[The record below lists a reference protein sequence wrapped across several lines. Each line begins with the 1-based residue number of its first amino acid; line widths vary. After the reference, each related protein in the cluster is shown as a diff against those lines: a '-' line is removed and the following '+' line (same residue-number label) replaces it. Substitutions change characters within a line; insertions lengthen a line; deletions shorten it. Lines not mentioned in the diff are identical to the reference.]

1 MDRAN
6 HFSLLEMIEH
16 PAFYV
21 QDGMIVRANRAA
33 QHKLFQEGESVMDFL
48 PQDGNAYAVFN
59 GGCMYLSVQS
69 HDISYGASVTRIDD
83 FDLFLLD
90 TEGEKLEAFALASKH
105 LKVPLCNI
113 ASALEELFVG
123 EQKHDL
129 QYDSLR
135 KSIHQLSRIISNMS
149 DANWMRTDSSAQLEP
164 TEFSGFFQ
172 ELMEKMSALT
182 EAAGCVL
189 KFQNLTEP
197 VIGLAD
203 RELLLRAVSNILSNA
218 IKFSPKGSL
227 IQASVVQKGTFLH
240 LAIADPGEEQHA
252 RCDVFTRYLRPAV
265 IEDSRYGIGLGMR
278 IVHSVAIDHGGTV
291 LVDTPKGGG
300 TRVTMTI
307 AIRQSDEL
315 VMRSPIRL
323 PGGNYTAGLD
333 AGLVEF
339 SEVLPAAAYKD
350 IQTDK

>member
-16 PAFYV
+16 PAFCV
-21 QDGMIVRANRAA
+21 QDGIVVRANKAA
-33 QHKLFQEGESVMDFL
+33 QHKLFQEGEKVMDYL
-48 PQDGNAYAVFN
+48 PQDGDAYATFN
-59 GGCMYLSVQS
+59 GGCMYLNVQS

-90 TEGEKLEAFALASKH
+90 TEGAKLEAFALASQQ
-105 LKVPLCNI
+105 LKTPLCNI
-113 ASALEELFVG
+113 VSALEDLFIG
-123 EQKHDL
+123 DMKYDL
-129 QYDSLR
+129 QYDHLR
-135 KSIHQLSRIISNMS
+135 RNIHQLSRIICNMS
-149 DANWMRTDSSAQLEP
+149 DANWLRLDSSAQLEP
-164 TEFSGFFQ
+164 TEFAGFFQ

-182 EAAGCVL
+182 EAAGYVL
-189 KFQNLTEP
+189 EFQNLTEP

-227 IQASVVQKGTFLH
+227 IQVSVVKKGTFLH
-240 LAIADPGEEQHA
+240 LSITDPGHEQNA

-265 IEDSRYGIGLGMR
+265 IEDSRYGIGLGMK

-291 LVDTPKGGG
+291 LVDTPEGGG

-315 VMRSPIRL
+315 VMRSPIQL
-323 PGGNYTAGLD
+323 PGRSYTAGLD

-339 SEVLPAAAYKD
+339 SEVLPAAAYRD
-350 IQTDK
+350 IKE

>member
-16 PAFYV
+16 PAFCV
-21 QDGMIVRANRAA
+21 QDGLIVRANKAA
-33 QHKLFQEGESVMDFL
+33 QHKLFLEGQKVMDFL
-48 PQDGNAYAVFN
+48 PQDGNAYATFN
-59 GGCMYLSVQS
+59 GGCLYLNVCS
-69 HDISYGASVTRIDD
+69 HDVIYGASVTRIDD

-90 TEGEKLEAFALASKH
+90 TEGAKLEALALASQH
-105 LKVPLCNI
+105 LKTPLCNI
-113 ASALEELFVG
+113 VSALEDLFLG
-123 EQKHDL
+123 DL
-129 QYDSLR
+129 KNDLEYDHLR
-135 KSIHQLSRIISNMS
+135 QNIHQLTRIIGNMS
-149 DANWMRTDSSAQLEP
+149 DANWMRLDSSAQLET
-164 TEFSGFFQ
+164 TEFSAFFK

-189 KFQNLTEP
+189 DFQNLAEP
-197 VIGLAD
+197 VLGLAD

-218 IKFSPKGSL
+218 IKFSPKGS
-227 IQASVVQKGTFLH
+227 IITVSVVKKGTFLY
-240 LAIADPGEEQHA
+240 LTVADPGDEQNA

-265 IEDSRYGIGLGMR
+265 IEDSRYGIGLGMK

-291 LVDTPKGGG
+291 LVDTPEGGG

-307 AIRQSDEL
+307 AIRQNDEL
-315 VMRSPIRL
+315 ITRSPIRL

-339 SEVLPAAAYKD
+339 SEVLPAVAYRD
-350 IQTDK
+350 IEIKE